1 MMSNMRTEF
10 EVTIRCTFLLA
21 LFFSE
26 IRHSSALLIMRSCS
40 GLACIAASSSSADTL
55 HASIGIPVNGHGI
68 SLIKVIKSPVMSR
81 FRLLGSQ
88 RYFERTFQYAVVVEA
103 NRLSRHDLSL
113 VTVKRTRMSLDRT
126 IRLCT
131 PVSVPACICLL
142 NRCILSS

>member
-26 IRHSSALLIMRSCS
+26 IPHSSALLIMRSCS
-40 GLACIAASSSSADTL
+40 GLAYIAASSSSADTL

-68 SLIKVIKSPVMSR
+68 SLIKVTKSPVMSR

-88 RYFERTFQYAVVVEA
+88 RYFERNQISEFPAIIARASLYYCTNFSICCCSRSESTLAARSFPGDSKA
-103 NRLSRHDLSL
+103 NPHESRQDH
-113 VTVKRTRMSLDRT
+113 
-126 IRLCT
+126 
-131 PVSVPACICLL
+131 
-142 NRCILSS
+142 